1 MKSLEDL
8 KKLRDQSLKNI
19 EMRYM
24 AGGGTRIQVGM
35 GTCGIAAGARPVLNK
50 FIEEIANHNL
60 KNVVVTQVGCM
71 GECAFEPIVEVIEH
85 NGQKTTYAKVSA
97 RMAEEIVEEHL
108 INGKRLYSYMLSAIK
123 R

>member
-1 MKSLEDL
+1 M
-8 KKLRDQSLKNI
+8 

-24 AGGGTRIQVGM
+24 VGGTRIQVGM
-35 GTCGIAAGARPVLNK
+35 GTCGIAAGARPVLNS

-60 KNVVVTQVGCM
+60 SNVIITQVGCM

-85 NGQKTTYAKVSA
+85 DGTRTVYCKVNE
-97 RMAEEIVEEHL
+97 RMVGEIVEEHL
-108 INGKRLYSYMLSAIK
+108 INGKRLNSYLLSAIK

>member
-8 KKLRDQSLKNI
+8 KKLRDQSLKNM

-24 AGGGTRIQVGM
+24 VGGTRIQVGM
-35 GTCGIAAGARPVLNK
+35 GTCGIAAGARPVLNG

-60 KNVVVTQVGCM
+60 SNVVITQVGCM

-85 NGQKTTYAKVSA
+85 DGTRTVYCKVNE
-97 RMAEEIVEEHL
+97 RMVSEIVEEHL
-108 INGKRLYSYMLSAIK
+108 INGKRLNSYLLSAIK